1 MRGSWK
7 LGSIRGISVHIHWTF
22 WLIMIF
28 YTLSA
33 AATGGLGAGLYT
45 ALLVAAV
52 FACVVA
58 HEFGHAFTAAAFGI
72 PTHDI
77 TLLPIGGIARLARMP
92 EKPAHELAIAVAG
105 PAVNVV
111 IAGMLMIGLP
121 LLSLPGSEETAWM
134 VLAADL
140 VENLILANAVLV
152 LFNMLPAFPM
162 DGGRVLRSL
171 IAMRTS
177 HLRATEIAARIG
189 RWMALAFII
198 GALVYGHIGLL
209 LVGIFVFLSGT
220 GELFEA
226 RRRRAMAQSGSW
238 FQWGWSSMDPV
249 DLSAE
254 MNGRS
259 SYGPR
264 DFRPDYGPAAAGS
277 ANYGQSGRGRAAG
290 GEVVDALDVREIKRA
305 LP

>member
-7 LGSIRGISVHIHWTF
+7 LGSIRGIGVHIHWTF

-33 AATGGLGAGLYT
+33 VAAGGMGAGLFT
-45 ALLVAAV
+45 AALVAGV

-58 HEFGHAFTAAAFGI
+58 HEFGHAFAAAAFGI

-92 EKPAHELAIAVAG
+92 DKPLHELVIAVAG

-111 IAGMLMIGLP
+111 IAVGLAIALP
-121 LLSLPGSEETAWM
+121 LLSMPVFEENRSA
-134 VLAADL
+134 LIALGL
-140 VENLILANAVLV
+140 VENLIVANVILV

-171 IAMRTS
+171 IAMRTT

-189 RWMALAFII
+189 RWMSLAFII
-198 GALVYGHIGLL
+198 AGLFWHTGLL

-220 GELFEA
+220 AELFEA
-226 RRRRAMAQSGSW
+226 RRRAMAQTGSW
-238 FQWGWSSMDPV
+238 FQWGWSSVEPPAQDV
-249 DLSAE
+249 HG
-254 MNGRS
+254 GR
-259 SYGPR
+259 G
-264 DFRPDYGPAAAGS
+264 FRPDFAFGEQDYP
-277 ANYGQSGRGRAAG
+277 GRNQRHVASDD
-290 GEVVDALDVREIKRA
+290 VIDAIEVREIKRTP
-305 LP
+305 L